1 MEEYV
6 QVFTTVNREKAG
18 IDGRAVAK
26 ALIEKK
32 LAACVQI
39 SPMTSVYRW
48 EGQIETE
55 EEWRIIIKT
64 RKNLCEDVEKVIRDL
79 TSYVVSEFIVTP
91 IIGGS
96 EEYMNWMEKQL
107 LKK

>member
-6 QVFTTVNREKAG
+6 QVFTTVNREKEG
-18 IDGRAVAK
+18 IDGRTVAK
-26 ALIEKK
+26 ALVEKK

-64 RKNLCEDVEKVIRDL
+64 RKNLCGDVEKVIRDL
-79 TSYVVSEFIVTP
+79 TSYVVSEFIITP

-96 EEYMNWMEKQL
+96 TEYMDWMEKQL

>member
-6 QVFTTVNREKAG
+6 QVFTTVNREKEG

-26 ALIEKK
+26 ALVEKK

-96 EEYMNWMEKQL
+96 EEYMNWMEQQL

>member
-1 MEEYV
+1 MDEYV

-18 IDGRAVAK
+18 IDGRAVAI

-64 RKNLCEDVEKVIRDL
+64 RKSLCEDVEKVIRDL
-79 TSYVVSEFIVTP
+79 TSYVVSEFIITP
-91 IIGGS
+91 IVGGS
-96 EEYMNWMEKQL
+96 EEYMNWMDKEL

>member
-6 QVFTTVNREKAG
+6 QVFTTLNREKAG
-18 IDGRAVAK
+18 IDGGAVAK

-48 EGQIETE
+48 EGEIETE

-64 RKNLCEDVEKVIRDL
+64 RKDLCEAVEKVIRDL

-91 IIGGS
+91 ISGGS
-96 EEYMNWMEKQL
+96 EEYLAWMATQL